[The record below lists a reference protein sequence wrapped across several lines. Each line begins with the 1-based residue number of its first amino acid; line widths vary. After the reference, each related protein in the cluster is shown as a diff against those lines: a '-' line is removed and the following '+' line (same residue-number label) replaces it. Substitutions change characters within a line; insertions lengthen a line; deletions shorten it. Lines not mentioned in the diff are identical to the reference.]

1 MKYKKFG
8 DMTREEQAELVYQ
21 VIIER
26 KTISFSNNG
35 EGWREIAF
43 PAWDSQHYYR
53 VASTK
58 PSIDWD
64 HVHSDLNWL
73 ARDESGSAYLY
84 DVEPVKGKYTFA
96 PKPKMMD
103 ARPFASY
110 KPGDCNWSESL
121 VRRPKS

>member
-8 DMTREEQAELVYQ
+8 DMAREEQAELVYQ

-35 EGWREIAF
+35 EVWREIAF

-53 VASTK
+53 VSPTK
-58 PSIDWD
+58 PNIEWG
-64 HVHSDLNWL
+64 HVHPDLNWL
-73 ARDESGSAYLY
+73 ARDESGAAYLY

-103 ARPFASY
+103 ALPFASY

-121 VRRPKS
+121 VRRPK